1 MRSARCVLCCDN
13 EALSE
18 AADRWTIQMTT
29 TQVLLVRRACNLPAA
44 AIRCVGNSCW
54 AFGVTAGI
62 KVSSML
68 MASFLLNYALL
79 RKYVRMYV
87 GRKHA
92 ADLLP
97 RSAGGIPKQATDPS
111 FLPR

>member
-1 MRSARCVLCCDN
+1 
-13 EALSE
+13 
-18 AADRWTIQMTT
+18 
-29 TQVLLVRRACNLPAA
+29 
-44 AIRCVGNSCW
+44 
-54 AFGVTAGI
+54 
-62 KVSSML
+62 ML

-97 RSAGGIPKQATDPS
+97 RSAGGTPKQAKDPS
-111 FLPR
+111 FLPRGDNETRTHATFWGAKWILNVRDQDALLNENEKQTFRKSYVHHRT